1 MKKLIV
7 SLFMLALGVGLMAND
22 VEAARLGG
30 GRSLGAQRQITR
42 PRSKRLLRRSSN
54 SRPRLRNRAG
64 RWFAPLAGLAAGIGL
79 GWLFAQGGFGP
90 RDRRASHGPACRCR
104 CVRFDAFAVEAAPAA
119 IAATVH
125 RFGQRDGGCAAALA
139 ASGGCGRAAE
149 LPQPVRLQY
158 PGGFRRRGFSLKE
171 SRRNFLRLQEANDR
185 GDLARLRQVTTEDMF
200 NTLKDD
206 VAGHSGAQ
214 QTDVVTL
221 NASLLELVTEGELY
235 WASVRFFPVR
245 SAKRRAHWPSRS
257 RRSGTC
263 EKPGERR
270 LGLAA
275 RRIAAARLT
284 GSQGR
289 AARKL
294 HDRARRPRSPEPS
307 SATAA
312 VGA

>member
-7 SLFMLALGVGLMAND
+7 SLFILAFGVGLMAND

-30 GRSLGAQRQITR
+30 GRSLGAQRQIT
-42 PRSKRLLRRSSN
+42 PPPKQATPPAQQQQPATAPQSG
-54 SRPRLRNRAG
+54 PG

-90 RDRRASHGPACRCR
+90 AIGALLM
-104 CVRFDAFAVEAAPAA
+104 VLLAVAVAFALMRLLSKPRSQLQYAGLGNETVAAPPPS
-119 IAATVH
+119 
-125 RFGQRDGGCAAALA
+125 Q
-139 ASGGCGRAAE
+139 
-149 LPQPVRLQY
+149 LPGDAGVQPNYRSQFVSNI
-158 PGGFRRRGFSLKE
+158 PAGFDVEGFLKE

-235 WASVRFFPVR
+235 WASVRFSGSIREEASASAEPFEEIWHLRKPVNG
-245 SAKRRAHWPSRS
+245 A
-257 RRSGTC
+257 SGWLLAGMQQ
-263 EKPGERR
+263 PG
-270 LGLAA
+270 
-275 RRIAAARLT
+275 
-284 GSQGR
+284 
-289 AARKL
+289 
-294 HDRARRPRSPEPS
+294 
-307 SATAA
+307 
-312 VGA
+312 